1 MDSILQ
7 HLNHVLVRRQNDPN
21 QGKARDTS
29 NSLSSMVST
38 LIPALLLAG
47 AFLLLFLILRRSQRR
62 IYAPRTYLGTLREE
76 ERSPDLP
83 KGLFSWLGAF
93 FRIPDT
99 YALNHHSLDAYLFL
113 RYLRIAVAICFFG
126 CLIIWPVLFPINITG
141 GNGLKQLDMLSFAN
155 VSDAK
160 RFYAHALVSC
170 VFFGFVLYM
179 ITRECIFYINLRQA
193 YLLSPLYANRMSSRT
208 VLFTSVPQPYLNEGK
223 LRQVFGR
230 TIKNIWIC
238 TDCKDV
244 QDLVEERDKVA
255 MRLEGAE
262 TKLIRLANAARLK
275 DQKKGT
281 GARAEEASGMGHT
294 ADEVGDSESGSIASR
309 WVPQKKRPTHRLK
322 PLIGKKV
329 DTINWCRSELE
340 RLLPKVEA
348 AQESHRRREAQPI
361 NAVFIEFTS
370 QSAAQDAVQTV
381 AHHQPLHMAPR
392 YIGIRPGEVIWNN
405 MKIKW
410 WERILRIIA
419 TTAFVTAM
427 IIFWAIPVAAAG
439 AISNINY
446 LKQNE
451 SFKWLSFLDKLPGWL
466 LGVVTGLLPVVVLS
480 ILIALVPIILR
491 LMAKLGG
498 APSLS
503 QVELTVQNSYFAF
516 QVLQVFLVTTLASA
530 ASAAV
535 AQIIQQ
541 PTSAADLLAQ
551 NLPKA
556 SNFYIAYFIL
566 QGLTISAGALLQ
578 IVGLI
583 LYKLLI
589 RLFSSTPRKIYQR
602 WAKLAGL
609 GWGTLFPVYTL
620 FAVIAITYSCIA
632 PLVLGFATVGLYL
645 IYIAYRYNILFVYN
659 ANIDTKGLVYPRAL
673 QHTLVGVYL
682 AEVCLIGLFALKK
695 ATGPIIIEVVALIVT
710 VLFHIWLRVAVGPL
724 LTYLPKTLA
733 SEEESLLAVENGHGS
748 GAKYEEDGLNG
759 RNAKVSDGLN
769 ATAPHKKPNFLAKW
783 LRPDKYCDYYT
794 LRRLVPQ
801 GYAELVSYSPE
812 KERNAYYHP
821 AIASETPLLWIPRD
835 QGGVSRQEVRH
846 TSKVIPIT
854 DERAHLDEKNKIIT
868 NQEEKPPIHE
878 ETIYY

>member
-1 MDSILQ
+1 
-7 HLNHVLVRRQNDPN
+7 
-21 QGKARDTS
+21 
-29 NSLSSMVST
+29 
-38 LIPALLLAG
+38 
-47 AFLLLFLILRRSQRR
+47 
-62 IYAPRTYLGTLREE
+62 
-76 ERSPDLP
+76 
-83 KGLFSWLGAF
+83 
-93 FRIPDT
+93 
-99 YALNHHSLDAYLFL
+99 
-113 RYLRIAVAICFFG
+113 
-126 CLIIWPVLFPINITG
+126 
-141 GNGLKQLDMLSFAN
+141 MLSFSN
-155 VSDAK
+155 VSDKK
-160 RFYAHALVSC
+160 RFYAHAIVSC

-179 ITRECIFYINLRQA
+179 VTRECIFYINLRQA

-244 QDLVEERDKVA
+244 QDLVDERDKVA

-275 DQKKGT
+275 EQKKGA
-281 GARAEEASGMGHT
+281 GARAEEAGGLGHT

-322 PLIGKKV
+322 PLFGQKV
-329 DTINWCRSELE
+329 DTINWCRSELQS
-340 RLLPKVEA
+340 LLPKVQA
-348 AQESHRRREAQPI
+348 AQDSHRRREAPPI
-361 NAVFIEFTS
+361 NAVFIEFVS

-392 YIGIRPGEVIWNN
+392 YIGIRPEEVIWKN
-405 MKIKW
+405 MRIKW
-410 WERILRIIA
+410 WERIVRIIA
-419 TTAFVTAM
+419 TTAFVTVM
-427 IIFWAIPVAAAG
+427 IIFWAVPVAAVG

-446 LKQNE
+446 LKQNK
-451 SFKWLSFLDKLPGWL
+451 SFSWLSFLDKLPSWI
-466 LGVVTGLLPVVVLS
+466 LGVVTGLLPVVALS

-503 QVELTVQNSYFAF
+503 HVELTVQNSYFAF

-541 PTSAADLLAQ
+541 PSSATDLLAQ
-551 NLPKA
+551 SIPKA

-566 QGLTISAGALLQ
+566 QGLAISAGALLQ

-583 LYKLLI
+583 LYKLFI
-589 RLFSSTPRKIYQR
+589 RLFSSTPRKVYQR

-609 GWGTLFPVYTL
+609 GWGTIFPVYTL
-620 FAVIAITYSCIA
+620 FTVIAISYSCIA

-645 IYIAYRYNILFVYN
+645 IYLAYRYNILFVYN

-673 QHTLVGVYL
+673 QQILVGVYL
-682 AEVCLIGLFALKK
+682 AEVCLIGLFGIKK
-695 ATGPIIIEVVALIVT
+695 APGPIIIEVVALVFT
-710 VLFHIWLRVAVGPL
+710 VLFHIWLRAAVGPL
-724 LTYLPKTLA
+724 LTYLPKTMA
-733 SEEESLLAVENGHGS
+733 SEEESLLALENGHS
-748 GAKYEEDGLNG
+748 SEAKYDEGDGLNG
-759 RNAKVSDGLN
+759 RNGKVSDGPS
-769 ATAPHKKPNFLAKW
+769 AAAPHKKPNFLIKW
-783 LRPDKYCDYYT
+783 LRPDKYCDYHT

-801 GYAELVSYSPE
+801 GYADLVAYSAE

-846 TSKVIPIT
+846 TSRVIPIT
-854 DERAHLDEKNKIIT
+854 DEGAHLDEKNKVIT